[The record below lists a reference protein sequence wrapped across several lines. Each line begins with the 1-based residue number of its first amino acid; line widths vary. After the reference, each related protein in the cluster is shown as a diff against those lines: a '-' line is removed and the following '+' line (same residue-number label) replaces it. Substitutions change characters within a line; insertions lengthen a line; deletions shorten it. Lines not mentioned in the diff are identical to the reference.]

1 MNDKPLRF
9 SAIVVL
15 LLAGVFAGAQLG
27 KIAPLVDWYRDG
39 IGLSLVTIGWLTSM
53 IGIFVALVA
62 LPAGWVIGAGG
73 LGRSFRWSALLLV
86 VGGIGLAFFE
96 APLLVL
102 AARLVE
108 GLGYLMLVIAL
119 PAILSAISL
128 PRWRGPVLAMW
139 GGFVAVGFA
148 TADFLARWIVPA
160 AGQRPYLLVVVLGF
174 ALFAALGVL
183 LLSRLAP
190 AAEEDTT
197 RRGAAVRPGIGA
209 TLGFEVVV
217 AALAFGLYVILSV
230 GFFAFM
236 PAYAADGPG
245 LLLSAGSIALLVP
258 IGNVLTSLF
267 VRGGDAR
274 LAALLAATGFAVS
287 ALVAVPAFAGS
298 EPLTV
303 TLAAAAFAIAGGVT
317 ASALF
322 AALPFIVPRG
332 GSVAVAIG
340 LVAQT
345 GGIGT
350 VIGPPLAGF
359 VIETHG
365 WPGFAWLLLATALAG
380 FLATLPLLRR
390 RGRDQFAV

>member
-1 MNDKPLRF
+1 MTDTPLRF
-9 SAIVVL
+9 SAIVAL

-53 IGIFVALVA
+53 IGIFVALIA

-73 LGRSFRWSALLLV
+73 LGRSFRWSAVCLV
-86 VGGIGLAFFE
+86 LGGIGLALFE

-108 GLGYLMLVIAL
+108 GLGYLALVIAL
-119 PAILSAISL
+119 PAILSDISL

-139 GGFVAVGFA
+139 GGFVAAGFA

-174 ALFAALGVL
+174 ALFAALGAL

-190 AAEEDTT
+190 GAGEDAA
-197 RRGAAVRPGIGA
+197 RRGAVGRPGIGA
-209 TLGFEVVV
+209 TLGIEVVI

-245 LLLSAGSIALLVP
+245 LLLSAGSVALLVP
-258 IGNVLTSLF
+258 IGNVLASLF
-267 VRGGDAR
+267 VRGGDSR

-298 EPLTV
+298 DPLMV
-303 TLAAAAFAIAGGVT
+303 TLAAAAFAVAGGVT

-322 AALPFIVPRG
+322 AAIPFLVPRG

-350 VIGPPLAGF
+350 VLGPPLAGY

-365 WPGFAWLLLATALAG
+365 WPGFAWMLVATALAG
-380 FLATLPLLRR
+380 FVATLPLLRR
-390 RGRDQFAV
+390 RGADRYAV